1 MRYSH
6 ALPDPAAPA
15 LGERRLWLAY
25 AGLCALSWALY
36 AMAGTDW
43 QRGGWRLLEG
53 AYEAT
58 WNLGPPMLLGALGL
72 PWARWL
78 ARRWAARPPAVLAK
92 LAWHAAGAL
101 AFVLAWQA
109 LDYASAWWFFGPEH
123 AEATFE
129 QRVLWRAMWG
139 VFVYV
144 ALVLGFGG
152 ALAARSAHRAA
163 LAAARAEAALVRAEL
178 AAISGKLNPHFLF
191 NTLNSL
197 IMLTRRDPA
206 AAEATLL
213 RFSRM
218 MRYVLDT
225 QRGAA
230 DRVTLQE
237 ELDFVR
243 DYLELEALR
252 LGQRLRVEWLIAP
265 ETLDLPIPPLTL
277 QPLVEN
283 SIVHGIAPLLEGGT
297 VRIEAQQLLNKGQ
310 PETLALRVADDGAGC
325 TWPLPAVAAGATH
338 GKTADQPSD
347 PTPDKGAGRTSGSG
361 VGLSAL
367 RRRFELDFGGRA
379 RLQVQSA
386 PGQGFRVEILI
397 PCSELT

>member
-1 MRYSH
+1 MPTM
-6 ALPDPAAPA
+6 AAAPTPTA
-15 LGERRLWLAY
+15 RTAPASAGAGEGRLWWAY
-25 AGLCALSWALY
+25 AGLCLLSWLLY
-36 AMAGTDW
+36 AVAGGEA
-43 QRGGWRLLEG
+43 QRGDWRWLEG

-58 WNLGPPMLLGALGL
+58 WNLGPPMVLGLAGL

-78 ARRWAARPPAVLAK
+78 AARRAGPLVVFG
-92 LAWHAAGAL
+92 WHALGALLFVAGWQVLDFAGAWL
-101 AFVLAWQA
+101 
-109 LDYASAWWFFGPEH
+109 FFGIDH
-123 AEATFE
+123 AQATFE
-129 QRVLWRAMWG
+129 QRVLWRAAWG
-139 VFVYV
+139 VFIYV

-197 IMLTRRDPA
+197 LMLTRRDAA
-206 AAEATLL
+206 AAEQTLL

-218 MRYVLDT
+218 MRYVLET
-225 QRGAA
+225 HRGAA

-252 LGQRLRVEWLIAP
+252 LGERLRVDWQVDPALVHE
-265 ETLDLPIPPLTL
+265 PIPPLTL

-283 SIVHGIAPLLEGGT
+283 CIVHGIAPQRAGGT
-297 VRIEAQQLLNKGQ
+297 VRIEAQRVPAQGGTEAQ
-310 PETLALRVADDGAGC
+310 LALRVADDGAGC
-325 TWPLPAVAAGATH
+325 TWPPLPGNV
-338 GKTADQPSD
+338 P
-347 PTPDKGAGRTSGSG
+347 RSG

-379 RLQVQSA
+379 RLAVQSA
-386 PGQGFRVEILI
+386 PGAGFRVEILI
-397 PCSELT
+397 PCSELHA

>member
-1 MRYSH
+1 MPTMPTPAR
-6 ALPDPAAPA
+6 LPDTATPAQ
-15 LGERRLWLAY
+15 GERRLWLAY

-43 QRGGWRLLEG
+43 QRDGWRVLEG

-58 WNLGPPMLLGALGL
+58 WNLGPPMLLGGLGL
-72 PWARWL
+72 PWARFL
-78 ARRWAARPPAVLAK
+78 ARRSAQRAPGLLPR
-92 LAWHAAGAL
+92 LAWHVAGAL

-109 LDYASAWWFFGPEH
+109 LDFASAWWFFGVEH
-123 AEATFE
+123 ALATFE

-225 QRGAA
+225 SRGAA

-252 LGQRLRVEWLIAP
+252 LGSRLRVEWLIDAA
-265 ETLDLPIPPLTL
+265 TLASPIPPLTL

-283 SIVHGIAPLLEGGT
+283 SIVHGISPQLEGGT
-297 VRIEAQQLLNKGQ
+297 VRIEAQQLMNAGR

-325 TWPLPAVAAGATH
+325 TWPPVAGPRAGTQA
-338 GKTADQPSD
+338 
-347 PTPDKGAGRTSGSG
+347 GSG
-361 VGLSAL
+361 VGLGAL

-379 RLQVQSA
+379 QLSVQSS
-386 PGQGFRVEILI
+386 PGAGFRVEILI

>member
-1 MRYSH
+1 MPTQAR
-6 ALPDPAAPA
+6 LPDTAAPA
-15 LGERRLWLAY
+15 VGEERRLWLAY

-43 QRGGWRLLEG
+43 QRDGWRVLEG

-58 WNLGPPMLLGALGL
+58 WNLGPPMLLGCLGL
-72 PWARWL
+72 PWARFLAQRPAQRASGLL
-78 ARRWAARPPAVLAK
+78 AR
-92 LAWHAAGAL
+92 LAWHGAGAL
-101 AFVLAWQA
+101 AFLLAWQA
-109 LDYASAWWFFGPEH
+109 LDYASAWWFFGPDH
-123 AEATFE
+123 AQATFE

-197 IMLTRRDPA
+197 LMLTRRDPA
-206 AAEATLL
+206 AAEQSLL

-225 QRGAA
+225 SRGAA

-252 LGQRLRVEWLIAP
+252 LGPRLRVEWLIDPAAVG
-265 ETLDLPIPPLTL
+265 LPIPPLTL

-283 SIVHGIAPLLEGGT
+283 SIVHGLSPRLEGGT
-297 VRIEAQQLLNKGQ
+297 VRIEARQLMNAGR
-310 PETLALRVADDGAGC
+310 PEALALRVADDGAGC
-325 TWPLPAVAAGATH
+325 IWPPVPDRSVDGSAGGSAGSRADH
-338 GKTADQPSD
+338 KASSTA
-347 PTPDKGAGRTSGSG
+347 GSG

-379 RLQVQSA
+379 RLSVQSS
-386 PGQGFRVEILI
+386 PGAGFRVEIFI
-397 PCSELT
+397 PHSELT

>member
-1 MRYSH
+1 MPTI
-6 ALPDPAAPA
+6 APLPETTVPVQ
-15 LGERRLWLAY
+15 GERRLWLAY

-58 WNLGPPMLLGALGL
+58 WNLGPPMLLGGLGL
-72 PWARWL
+72 PWARHLAQRSAQRAPGLL
-78 ARRWAARPPAVLAK
+78 AR
-92 LAWHAAGAL
+92 LAWHAVGAL
-101 AFVLAWQA
+101 AFVVAWQA
-109 LDYASAWWFFGPEH
+109 LDYASAWWFFGADH

-152 ALAARSAHRAA
+152 ALAARSAHHAA

-197 IMLTRRDPA
+197 LMLTRRDPA

-225 QRGAA
+225 SRGAS

-252 LGQRLRVEWLIAP
+252 LGPRLRVEWLIDAS
-265 ETLDLPIPPLTL
+265 TVGLPIPPLTL

-283 SIVHGIAPLLEGGT
+283 SIVHGLSPQLEGGT
-297 VRIEAQQLLNKGQ
+297 VRIEARQLMNAGR
-310 PETLALRVADDGAGC
+310 PDTLALRVADDGAGC
-325 TWPLPAVAAGATH
+325 TWPPVAG
-338 GKTADQPSD
+338 GSADKKAE
-347 PTPDKGAGRTSGSG
+347 TKAGSG

-379 RLQVQSA
+379 RLSVQSS
-386 PGQGFRVEILI
+386 PGAGFRVEILI
-397 PCSELT
+397 PLSELT